1 MKKLDKKLQ
10 KLIDGDELTEESA
23 LLAGALTLMAAQE
36 IAHYNKDIDA
46 LVAISERWLAM
57 SRLLSEESSDKYAN
71 IGFAI
76 EQAAKEMMEES
87 GEYGEG
93 NNEGK
98 SRTKVR
104 KKSR

>member
-1 MKKLDKKLQ
+1 MKKIDKKLQ

-23 LLAGALTLMAAQE
+23 ILAGALTLMSAQE
-36 IAHYNKDIDA
+36 IANYNRDIDA
-46 LVAISERWLAM
+46 LVAISERWLAL
-57 SRLLSEESSDKYAN
+57 SRLLSEEATEKYAN

-76 EQAAKEMMEES
+76 EQAQKMIEEEEAN
-87 GEYGEG
+87 GQG
-93 NNEGK
+93 NNESK

>member
-1 MKKLDKKLQ
+1 MKKTDKRLQ

-36 IAHYNKDIDA
+36 IANYHKDIDA
-46 LVAISERWLAM
+46 LVAISERWLAI
-57 SRLLSEESSDKYAN
+57 SRLLGEESDKYAN

-76 EQAAKEMMEES
+76 EEAAREMMEEN
-87 GEYGEG
+87 GEHGEG
-93 NNEGK
+93 NNQSK

>member
-10 KLIDGDELTEESA
+10 KLIAGDELTEESA

-57 SRLLSEESSDKYAN
+57 SRLLSDESDKYAN

-76 EQAAKEMMEES
+76 EQAAKEMVEES
-87 GEYGEG
+87 GEDGQG
-93 NNEGK
+93 NNESK